1 MNPRT
6 TILVA
11 DDEFPT
17 RSGVKAA
24 IRDWSGDR
32 IDVCCAENG
41 LDAFEMVKSR
51 QPSLVISDIRMPGMS
66 GIELLER
73 LRVNGLDTPFI
84 LLTGYAEFEYAQQAI
99 RWGACAYILKPV
111 EREQLIASV
120 KDGLRRGGSSERA
133 RRHPDFGDANSYGEM
148 EDAIPKTHN
157 ALIRKALA
165 YIHREYGR
173 STLGI
178 KELAEQ
184 IHLNPSYIS
193 VLFKEETNQTFSDYV
208 LALRLRKAREL
219 LATTDLKIYEIAERT
234 GFSSS
239 KYFVKVFRER
249 EQMTPK
255 HYRDKAMNKRRD

>member
-1 MNPRT
+1 MTVRT
-6 TILVA
+6 TVLVA

-17 RSGVKAA
+17 RSGVMAA
-24 IRDWSGDR
+24 IREWSGDR

-41 LDAFEMVKSR
+41 LEAFEMVRSR
-51 QPSLVISDIRMPGMS
+51 NPSLVISDIRMPGLS

-73 LRVNGLDTPFI
+73 LRVSGLDVPVI

-120 KDGLRRGGSSERA
+120 RDGLRRGGL
-133 RRHPDFGDANSYGEM
+133 PGE
-148 EDAIPKTHN
+148 AIPKTHN
-157 ALIRKALA
+157 ALIRKALE
-165 YIHREYGR
+165 YIHREYAR

-193 VLFKEETNQTFSDYV
+193 VLFKEETNQTFTEYV
-208 LALRLRKAREL
+208 TELRLRKAREL
-219 LATTDLKIYEIAERT
+219 LATTDLKIYEIAERA

-239 KYFVKVFRER
+239 KYFVKVFREK
-249 EQMTPK
+249 EKMTPK